1 MLVLQGLVHTMGNG
15 VPQGRENSSFFPEK
29 SCQDCQYVFT
39 SLVEAQSKGRGLL
52 PTATGEGVALTH
64 LAGGESAVE
73 P

>member
-1 MLVLQGLVHTMGNG
+1 MLALQGLVHTMGNG
-15 VPQGRENSSFFPEK
+15 VPQGRENSSFFSEK
-29 SCQDCQYVFT
+29 SCQYVFT